1 MEKEKEFGRNE
12 NFPSRG
18 RGHAFPDTPKE
29 YERHDHEW
37 EQIAVRMKEKWVQ
50 VRFRIRIIYLFVCD
64 GRSTNVD
71 R

>member
-29 YERHDHEW
+29 YERHDHE
-37 EQIAVRMKEKWVQ
+37 
-50 VRFRIRIIYLFVCD
+50 
-64 GRSTNVD
+64 
-71 R
+71 